1 MSNLSEK
8 ILKLITEKGIS
19 YRELSKQTNIPA
31 SALQRYSNGIT
42 EKIPINRVKD
52 IAKALGVSAE
62 YLLGWAEEPG
72 PVESSDF
79 PNAEFVPTICAP
91 LFASVSAGF
100 GSTREEAIGTF
111 PCVVRSEEEAENTLC
126 VIVSGDSMY
135 PDINNGDI
143 IQVRRQTSVDY
154 GDIAVVSID
163 GEHFVKKVE
172 YGADYIR
179 LVSLNEKY
187 PPRVLKGAEVLS
199 CSVVGK
205 VVGSFKRF

>member
-1 MSNLSEK
+1 MTFGKKLKEYRQLKHLSQEELAK
-8 ILKLITEKGIS
+8 KLNTTKQVIS
-19 YRELSKQTNIPA
+19 RYEREERSPKLTAAVDFANKLNIPVEILIDDNKPL
-31 SALQRYSNGIT
+31 SLN
-42 EKIPINRVKD
+42 
-52 IAKALGVSAE
+52 AE
-62 YLLGWAEEPG
+62 L
-72 PVESSDF
+72 
-79 PNAEFVPTICAP
+79 PNAEFVPTIHAP